1 MTTYDF
7 QLRRTGPSLIIL
19 DANIIKGI
27 SLRSS
32 VADVLRTIRAANVE
46 RVATPWIAVEEIL
59 AQEAQRY
66 QMKHEAAMV
75 AMDELRR
82 ATPWEDV
89 AHPRRFSAEHVREHW
104 RERYA
109 SITEVLETSHTAY
122 QQAMYRETN
131 LIAPCKLVDA
141 GKKKTGARDAAI
153 WLTAVEYA
161 REHPDETVYFISKDS
176 DFSNDGTLPEAMQK
190 DIADMEGRF
199 FLFTSLD
206 GVLPKF
212 SVGVEAKAEDIQEL
226 LDTEESRATILET
239 ARTVPKRYRL
249 VDGSRMRPTND
260 GGTRLSV
267 IRTTPW
273 TPTAVALDK
282 VVEVS
287 SHEVDGHHWFTA
299 WARWLLRDSKVIGG
313 EEQQRAYA
321 WETRVLLSTAADNA
335 MAILDFKRPTSISGD
350 DIPNV
355 PTATEATTERD
366 RLIRLGEAHIAALMN
381 TPAMQVTLSSLAEQL
396 APDLAPVEEA
406 IRKLAT
412 GDQVSRALN
421 ERLAE
426 TLRDLRSPES
436 DEEE

>member
-1 MTTYDF
+1 M
-7 QLRRTGPSLIIL
+7 IIL

-66 QMKHEAAMV
+66 QTKHEAAV
-75 AMDELRR
+75 AAMDELRR

-161 REHPDETVYFISKDS
+161 REHPDEAVYFISKDS

-212 SVGVEAKAEDIQEL
+212 SVGVEAKAEDIQGL
-226 LDTEESRATILET
+226 LGTEESRATILET

-249 VDGSRMRPTND
+249 VDGSLMRTTND
-260 GGTRLSV
+260 GGTRLSA

-273 TPTAVALDK
+273 TPTAVVLDN

-335 MAILDFKRPTSISGD
+335 MAVLDFKRPTSISRD

-396 APDLAPVEEA
+396 APELTPVQET

-426 TLRDLRSPES
+426 TLRNLQIPES
-436 DEEE
+436 DDED

>member
-1 MTTYDF
+1 M
-7 QLRRTGPSLIIL
+7 IIL

-46 RVATPWIAVEEIL
+46 RAATPWIAVEEIL

-66 QMKHEAAMV
+66 QAKHDAAMA
-75 AMDELRR
+75 AMDELRK
-82 ATPWEDV
+82 ATPWEHV
-89 AHPRRFSAEHVREHW
+89 APPRRFSAEHVREHW

-190 DIADMEGRF
+190 DIAGMEGRF

-212 SVGVEAKAEDIQEL
+212 AVGVEAKAEDVHGL

-249 VDGSRMRPTND
+249 VDGSLMRPTND
-260 GGTRLSV
+260 GGTRLSA

-273 TPTAVALDK
+273 TPTAVALDM
-282 VVEVS
+282 VVEVA

-299 WARWLLRDSKVIGG
+299 WARWLLRDSKVIRG

-321 WETRVLLSTAADNA
+321 WETRVLLSTTADNA
-335 MAILDFKRPTSISGD
+335 MAVLDFKRPSSISRE

-355 PTATEATTERD
+355 PTVTEATTERD
-366 RLIRLGEAHIAALMN
+366 RLIRLGEAHLAALMN
-381 TPAMQVTLSSLAEQL
+381 TPAMQMTLTSLAEQL
-396 APDLAPVEEA
+396 APDLTPVQEA
-406 IRKLAT
+406 IRKLAV

-426 TLRDLRSPES
+426 TLRDLSIPEPD
-436 DEEE
+436 DEE